1 MINLWSYNTK
11 KEYIIHVMHFTEKKI
26 DENRKKL
33 LRNIRTVV
41 EVTIIYCNIFSN
53 LFRDIHLINMIYE
66 KMFSDTMMQ

>member
-1 MINLWSYNTK
+1 MI
-11 KEYIIHVMHFTEKKI
+11 HFTEKKI

-41 EVTIIYCNIFSN
+41 EVTIIYNIFSN

-66 KMFSDTMMQ
+66 KMFSDTVMQ